1 MENLFRARINVGFFR
16 FLIKRN
22 TRLMILTTVA
32 MIALYPL
39 FAFTEFV
46 FNGTYSQTMFNIGR
60 GFQLA
65 VFFVSLVIV
74 PFVIFSYL
82 NSKKSLDVY
91 HALPI
96 TRKDLFL
103 TGLVASIVV
112 VLVPF
117 LLIYGVGWIYNIMV
131 VPGVDNTRIFENL
144 YYSLALSMAITLPFM
159 FSMMNTGTSVDGFL
173 YGLIIHLIP
182 MIAYGTYL
190 VFGNTVLLGFRA
202 PTNNTFLLF
211 TAPLWSLFE
220 LNLNTNLV
228 YPNPDL
234 VALYWFFMSFAMAW
248 LVLYFYKI
256 RRSEKAETP
265 FTNNKFYPIIVS
277 MFILIVQVFFYSTF
291 TLLTD
296 GRGLDLR
303 TLIFPVFFTF
313 VGYMILDVIANRG
326 FKNFTKAFI
335 KFAIL
340 TAISLT
346 GFIGATLTGGL
357 GYTNY
362 VPNPNNVE
370 KVEFLINDELG
381 LFSPAYT
388 SYIYNTTQGILAY
401 EDDAE
406 IAGIIEF
413 HKSILERFDELGI
426 TSKSYNFGENTNITS
441 SFPFKLSPWVTSQVQ
456 FKYTHNNGSTTL
468 RSYTIPVAWTDTV
481 LPLSVSKPNLM
492 NRYPHL
498 SQSAKVSSLHYTSV
512 VMNIKTPLDLSKTQS
527 LFDTYIE
534 EYTRLGSKILEGD
547 QLVGYILSEV
557 VTTNEF
563 NNISSQALPV
573 FASFTNTL
581 ALLNPQAVNISDS
594 LVFEFVR
601 PSANDNPAEFYI
613 QSFDGNLRYWNVDS
627 SKEFAT
633 FTLTGSEM
641 MQLLPYLTAHHVNE
655 DLVGLIKVNPQF
667 SLGVERQTNFVFY
680 SLLEEGRDTLNAL
693 INEKVPVFKTFDQ
706 LYYNYE

>member
-1 MENLFRARINVGFFR
+1 MENLFRARINAGFFR

-32 MIALYPL
+32 MVALYPL
-39 FAFTEFV
+39 LAFTEFV
-46 FNGTYSQTMFNIGR
+46 FNGTYSQTFFNVGR
-60 GFQLA
+60 TFQLI
-65 VFFVSLVIV
+65 VFFVSLVV
-74 PFVIFSYL
+74 TPFVIFSYL

-103 TGLVASIVV
+103 TGLAAAVIVV
-112 VLVPF
+112 LIPF
-117 LLIYGVGWIYNIMV
+117 LLVYGIGWIYNIMV
-131 VPGVDNTRIFENL
+131 VPGIDNTLIFENL
-144 YYSLALSMAITLPFM
+144 YYSLALAMAITLPFM

-211 TAPLWSLFE
+211 TAPLWSIFE
-220 LNLNTNLV
+220 LNLNRNLV

-234 VALYWFFMSFAMAW
+234 VALYWFVMSFGMAW

-277 MFILIVQVFFYSTF
+277 MFILIIQFFFYSTF
-291 TLLTD
+291 TLLTE
-296 GRGLDLR
+296 GRSLDFR

-326 FKNFTKAFI
+326 FKNFIKALV

-340 TAISLT
+340 TGVSLAV
-346 GFIGATLTGGL
+346 FIGATLTGGA
-357 GYTNY
+357 GYTSF

-388 SYIYNTTQGILAY
+388 SYIYNETQGIIAY
-401 EDDAE
+401 ENQTE
-406 IAGIIEF
+406 IEGIVAF
-413 HKSILERFDELGI
+413 HQSVIDRFKELGV
-426 TSKSYNFGENTNITS
+426 TSNDYFFTEETNITTTY
-441 SFPFKLSPWVTSQVQ
+441 PFKLTSYVTSNVQ
-456 FKYTHNNGSTTL
+456 FKYTMKNGSTTL
-468 RSYTIPVAWTDTV
+468 RSYTIPVAWTDKV
-481 LPLSVSKPNLM
+481 LPLSTSKPNIL

-498 SQSAKVSSLHYTSV
+498 SQSDKVNTLSFAPVSFNQKFPLQ
-512 VMNIKTPLDLSKTQS
+512 KTLTKT
-527 LFDTYIE
+527 LFDTYLE
-534 EYTRLGSKILEGD
+534 EYARLGSKVLAGD
-547 QLVGYILSEV
+547 NLVGYILSDIEIQG
-557 VTTNEF
+557 EF
-563 NNISSQALPV
+563 GRTSSQALPV

-581 ALLNPQAVNISDS
+581 ALLNVPEIVISNS
-594 LVFEFVR
+594 LTFEIIR
-601 PSANDNPAEFYI
+601 PSSSNNPVDFYV
-613 QSFDGNLRYWNVDS
+613 QSFDSSIRYWGGDGG
-627 SKEFAT
+627 KEYAT
-633 FTLTGSEM
+633 FTITGSQ
-641 MQLLPYLTAHHVNE
+641 MQLLLPYITAHHVND
-655 DLVGLIKVNPQF
+655 DLVALVKVNPTVG
-667 SLGVERQTNFVFY
+667 LGVERNSNYVFY
-680 SLLEEGRDTLNAL
+680 SLLEAGRSVLNEILADQ
-693 INEKVPVFKTFDQ
+693 VPVFKTLEA
-706 LYYNYE
+706 LYYN

>member
-16 FLIKRN
+16 FLLKRN

-32 MIALYPL
+32 MVALYPL
-39 FAFTEFV
+39 LAFTEFV
-46 FNGTYSQTMFNIGR
+46 FNGTYSQTFFNVGR
-60 GFQLA
+60 TFQLI
-65 VFFVSLVIV
+65 VFFINLVII

-103 TGLVASIVV
+103 TGLAASIVV
-112 VLVPF
+112 VLLPF
-117 LLIYGVGWIYNIMV
+117 LLVYGVGWIYNIMV
-131 VPGVDNTRIFENL
+131 VPGVDNTLIFENL
-144 YYSLALSMAITLPFM
+144 YYSLALAMAIALPFM
-159 FSMMNTGTSVDGFL
+159 FSMMNTGTAVDGFL

-211 TAPLWSLFE
+211 TAPLWSIFE
-220 LNLNTNLV
+220 LNLNRNLV

-234 VALYWFFMSFAMAW
+234 VALYWFVMSFGMAW

-277 MFILIVQVFFYSTF
+277 MFILIIQFFFYSTF

-296 GRGLDLR
+296 GRSLDFR

-326 FKNFTKAFI
+326 FKNFIKALV

-340 TAISLT
+340 TVVSLAV
-346 GFIGATLTGGL
+346 FIGATLSGGA
-357 GYTNY
+357 GYTSF

-388 SYIYNTTQGILAY
+388 SYIYNDTKGIIAY
-401 EDDAE
+401 EEKADIE
-406 IAGIIEF
+406 GIVTF
-413 HKSILERFDELGI
+413 HKSIVDRFKELGV
-426 TSKSYNFGENTNITS
+426 TSNNYFFNEETNVTTTY
-441 SFPFKLSPWVTSQVQ
+441 PFKLTSWVTSNVQ
-456 FKYTHNNGSTTL
+456 FKYTMKNGSTTL

-481 LPLSVSKPNLM
+481 LPLSTSKPNLL

-498 SQSAKVSSLHYTSV
+498 
-512 VMNIKTPLDLSKTQS
+512 TQS
-527 LFDTYIE
+527 ELVTTISFAPVSFNQKFPIQRTLTKTIFDTYLE
-534 EYTRLGSKILEGD
+534 EYTRLGATVLAGD
-547 QLVGYILSEV
+547 NLVGYITSEV
-557 VTTNEF
+557 EVQGNFGRTT
-563 NNISSQALPV
+563 SQALPV

-581 ALLNPQAVNISDS
+581 ALLNIPEIVISDS
-594 LVFEFVR
+594 ITFEIIR
-601 PSANDNPAEFYI
+601 PSNGDNPVDFYV
-613 QSFDGNLRYWNVDS
+613 QSFDSSVRYWSGQNG
-627 SKEFAT
+627 KEYAT
-633 FTLTGSEM
+633 FTITGSQ
-641 MQLLPYLTAHHVNE
+641 MQLLLPYITAHHVNA
-655 DLVGLIKVNPQF
+655 DLVALVKVNPTVA
-667 SLGVERQTNFVFY
+667 LGVERNSNYVFY
-680 SLLEEGRDTLNAL
+680 SLLEEGRAVLNKIIADQ
-693 INEKVPVFKTFDQ
+693 VPVFKT
-706 LYYNYE
+706 LEAIYYN

>member
-1 MENLFRARINVGFFR
+1 MENLFRARINAGFFR

-32 MIALYPL
+32 MVALYPL
-39 FAFTEFV
+39 LAFTEFV
-46 FNGTYSQTMFNIGR
+46 FNGTYSQGFFNVGR
-60 GFQLA
+60 SFQLV

-103 TGLVASIVV
+103 TGLAAAVVV
-112 VLVPF
+112 VLIPF
-117 LLIYGVGWIYNIMV
+117 LLVYGIGWIYNIMV
-131 VPGVDNTRIFENL
+131 VPGVDNSRIFENL
-144 YYSLALSMAITLPFM
+144 YYSLALAMAITLPFM

-211 TAPLWSLFE
+211 TAPLWSIFE
-220 LNLNTNLV
+220 LNLNRNLV

-234 VALYWFFMSFAMAW
+234 VALYWFVMSFGMAW

-277 MFILIVQVFFYSTF
+277 MFILIIQFFFYSTF
-291 TLLTD
+291 TLLTE
-296 GRGLDLR
+296 GRTLDFR

-326 FKNFTKAFI
+326 FKNFIKALV

-340 TAISLT
+340 TGVSLAV
-346 GFIGATLTGGL
+346 FVGATLTGGA
-357 GYTNY
+357 GYTSF

-381 LFSPAYT
+381 LFSPPYT
-388 SYIYNTTQGILAY
+388 SYIFNETQGIIAY
-401 EDDAE
+401 ENQTE
-406 IAGIIEF
+406 IEGIVAF
-413 HKSILERFDELGI
+413 HRSIVDRFKELGV
-426 TSKSYNFGENTNITS
+426 TSNNYFFNEETNITTTY
-441 SFPFKLSPWVTSQVQ
+441 PFKLTSYVTSNVQ
-456 FKYTHNNGSTTL
+456 FKYTMKNGSTTL

-481 LPLSVSKPNLM
+481 LPLSTSKPNIL

-498 SQSAKVSSLHYTSV
+498 SQSDKVNTLSFAPVSFNQKFPLQ
-512 VMNIKTPLDLSKTQS
+512 KTLTKT
-527 LFDTYIE
+527 LFDTYLE
-534 EYTRLGSKILEGD
+534 EYARLGSKVLAGD
-547 QLVGYILSEV
+547 NLVGYILSDIEIQGDFGR
-557 VTTNEF
+557 T
-563 NNISSQALPV
+563 SSQALPV

-581 ALLNPQAVNISDS
+581 ALLNVPEIVISDS
-594 LVFEFVR
+594 LTFEVIR
-601 PSANDNPAEFYI
+601 PSSSNNPVDFYV
-613 QSFDGNLRYWNVDS
+613 QSFDSSIRYWSGDGG
-627 SKEFAT
+627 KEYAT
-633 FTLTGSEM
+633 FTITGSQ
-641 MQLLPYLTAHHVNE
+641 MQLLLPYITAHHVND
-655 DLVGLIKVNPQF
+655 DLVALVKVNPTVG
-667 SLGVERQTNFVFY
+667 LGVERNSNYVFY
-680 SLLEEGRDTLNAL
+680 SLLEAGRSVLNEILADQ
-693 INEKVPVFKTFDQ
+693 VPVFKTIEA
-706 LYYNYE
+706 LYYN